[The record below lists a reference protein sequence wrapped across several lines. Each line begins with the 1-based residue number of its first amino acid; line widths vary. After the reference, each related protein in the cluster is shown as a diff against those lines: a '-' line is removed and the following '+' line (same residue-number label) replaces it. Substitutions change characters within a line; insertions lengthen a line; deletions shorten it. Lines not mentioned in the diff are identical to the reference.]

1 MFSKLTTIAS
11 MVAVV
16 SLCSTS
22 ANADH
27 HNARYRHLDDLSFAA
42 FAEARELRWEIHDDF
57 VDSHDYEH
65 LLEDAD
71 AVIEAMHGLQ
81 VAIYRERPDHL
92 IGREVEQV
100 EKKLANLTSHMNTCD
115 YARVSSSRHQTTFN
129 GRGYSF
135 TPETRHVGRIHV
147 VAALRMIHRIESALS
162 ALEREVR
169 PHHGRHGHSNLV
181 PPTIEQTPRPAPILV
196 PREARNSDRRY
207 VEIPVG
213 NSSKSGFVFKIGY

>member
-147 VAALRMIHRIESALS
+147 HGLRLIHN
-162 ALEREVR
+162 V
-169 PHHGRHGHSNLV
+169 
-181 PPTIEQTPRPAPILV
+181 
-196 PREARNSDRRY
+196 
-207 VEIPVG
+207 
-213 NSSKSGFVFKIGY
+213 